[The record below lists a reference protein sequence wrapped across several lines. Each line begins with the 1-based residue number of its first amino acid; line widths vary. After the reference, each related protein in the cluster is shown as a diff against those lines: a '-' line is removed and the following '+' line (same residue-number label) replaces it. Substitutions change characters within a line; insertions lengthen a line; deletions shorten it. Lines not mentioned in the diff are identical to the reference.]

1 MSGYL
6 SFEML
11 RKVVESKYIAKR
23 KKKFSPKN
31 EFKKILIVIDDVHLQ
46 SNIKLNILE
55 YFRTWT

>member
-11 RKVVESKYIAKR
+11 RKVVESKYVAKR
-23 KKKFSPKN
+23 KKKFTPRN
-31 EFKKILIVIDDVHLQ
+31 EFKKILIVIDDIHLQ

-55 YFRTWT
+55 YG